1 MMRKYLT
8 GVKTLSEKKDQTEK
22 QHKDY
27 LTSYESQ
34 KRKRGVLP
42 RWKIDRPWL
51 RVETNEEQDI
61 MFCDYCINAGISSDK
76 SMFVKGCSS
85 IRLESIKYHEGSN
98 LHVLAL
104 SKHINKMKP
113 TDAPAAKAY
122 QFEQGTLSE
131 ASAPVLYCPCS

>member
-8 GVKTLSEKKDQTEK
+8 GVKTLSEKEKKDQTEK
-22 QHKDY
+22 QRKDY

-76 SMFVKGCSS
+76 SMFVKGSSS

-104 SKHINKMKP
+104 SKHINKNE
-113 TDAPAAKAY
+113 TN
-122 QFEQGTLSE
+122 
-131 ASAPVLYCPCS
+131 